1 MIVLIGQ
8 WRRGN
13 VMKYEINK
21 DIIVKRGND
30 LLEYSQDFGEYIKQ
44 FLNIIDS
51 INSVWEGADSLKY
64 INVMKERFV
73 PGLEKMNSVIKEY
86 GDYLKKV
93 PEVYDL
99 IDEIYSS
106 KNIDV

>member
-1 MIVLIGQ
+1 
-8 WRRGN
+8 
-13 VMKYEINK
+13 MKYEINK
-21 DIIVKRGND
+21 DIIVKKGND
-30 LLEYSQDFGEYIKQ
+30 LLEYSQDLEEYIKQ
-44 FLNIIDS
+44 FLDIIDS

-73 PGLEKMNSVIKEY
+73 PGLEKMNIVIKEY

>member
-1 MIVLIGQ
+1 
-8 WRRGN
+8 
-13 VMKYEINK
+13 MKYEINK

>member
-1 MIVLIGQ
+1 
-8 WRRGN
+8 
-13 VMKYEINK
+13 MKYEINK
-21 DIIVKRGND
+21 DVIVKKGNE

-51 INSVWEGADSLKY
+51 INYVWEGADSLKY